1 MLDIGVTAS
10 DPEGLSTVGEFSL
23 TVLGPSAAS
32 NNSLTTAIA
41 SSVVSGTIGLFFLV
55 LKIGLQR
62 AASKKLEEALGE
74 SGEYEQKVVRP
85 VARAIAHRL
94 KITGFMGYTTNRE
107 MLAFKDAVRTLLAY
121 LSERGVSLEDTQMSE
136 IKRNHLI
143 NEIATQVK
151 EHFLPSGR
159 GCCTKS
165 CQSFASFF
173 KAEVTPQQ
181 IRDAALAIAER

>member
-1 MLDIGVTAS
+1 
-10 DPEGLSTVGEFSL
+10 
-23 TVLGPSAAS
+23 
-32 NNSLTTAIA
+32 
-41 SSVVSGTIGLFFLV
+41 
-55 LKIGLQR
+55 
-62 AASKKLEEALGE
+62 
-74 SGEYEQKVVRP
+74 
-85 VARAIAHRL
+85 
-94 KITGFMGYTTNRE
+94 

-143 NEIATQVK
+143 NEIATQMK

-165 CQSFASFF
+165 CQSFSSFF

-181 IRDAALAIAER
+181 IRDAALTIAEAVVQAQKQHKSSAVQIVQMGLLSSSQSGMSPPASPTLPTEETTVASMS